1 MGSLLPK
8 TNLLSNSGTIWHPVL
23 SEPVDTKV
31 LVGFQDKGAFFKISH
46 NVSAQHKN
54 MTLWH
59 TVLGLEN
66 IVEEKLYLSDVMKQR
81 NANSEHVATIVTD

>member
-1 MGSLLPK
+1 
-8 TNLLSNSGTIWHPVL
+8 
-23 SEPVDTKV
+23 
-31 LVGFQDKGAFFKISH
+31 
-46 NVSAQHKN
+46 

-66 IVEEKLYLSDVMKQR
+66 IVEEKLCLSDVMKQR